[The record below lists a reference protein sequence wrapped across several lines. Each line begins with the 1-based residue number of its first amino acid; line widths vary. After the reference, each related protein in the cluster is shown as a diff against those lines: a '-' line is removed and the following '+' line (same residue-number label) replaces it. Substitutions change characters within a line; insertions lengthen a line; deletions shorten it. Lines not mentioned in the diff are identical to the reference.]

1 MRSAGIL
8 MPITALPSPWGVGTM
23 GAEARSFIDFL
34 TEAGVEVWQV
44 LPIVPTSF
52 GDSPYQ
58 SFSTYAGNPY
68 LIDLDD
74 LAAEGLLNR
83 AEYAG
88 RTWSSLPDR
97 VDYGSLYEARFDVLA
112 CATQRLAEMHPDEL
126 RAFCKREAAWLD
138 DYALFMALKEA
149 HGGASWN
156 TWEAALRHRQPVEL
170 ARARM
175 ELSERIR
182 FWQAVQCLFFR
193 QWESLRI
200 YARTAGIRIMGDL
213 PFYVALDSAD
223 VWAHPEQFQLDEE
236 LRPTEIAGVP
246 PTDSRP
252 SGRSG
257 GIRSLP
263 GLA

>member
-74 LAAEGLLNR
+74 LAAEGLLDR

-97 VDYGSLYEARFDVLA
+97 VDYGALYEARFDVLA

-126 RAFCKREAAWLD
+126 RAFCKREATWLD

-156 TWEAALRHRQPVEL
+156 TWEAALRHRQSVEL

-213 PFYVALDSAD
+213 PFYVALIPSSSSSMKSCAQPRSQ
-223 VWAHPEQFQLDEE
+223 AF
-236 LRPTEIAGVP
+236 P

-263 GLA
+263 GIA